1 MLLTEHD
8 PVCVADLTYI
18 SPYSVYQ
25 RVSCGGQTC
34 VCPGVPLQLVAAREA
49 FAAEDPVADEG
60 PLASV
65 QAHVGPEEGRFPERL
80 LAAWDVTD
88 VLPLPYLAGPA
99 QHRKH
104 KLNYTI
110 YTHKCMWSPLQIS
123 GFGYFSHTCY

>member
-1 MLLTEHD
+1 MTQ
-8 PVCVADLTYI
+8 CVLQTDLH
-18 SPYSVYQ
+18 SSYSVYQ

-49 FAAEDPVADEG
+49 FAAENPVADEG
-60 PLASV
+60 PLAGV
-65 QAHVGPEEGRFPERL
+65 QAHVGPEEGRFPECL
-80 LAAWDVTD
+80 LAARDVTD

-110 YTHKCMWSPLQIS
+110 YTQKYVVTPSN
-123 GFGYFSHTCY
+123 